1 MNIYFFNPPI
11 GTEVVNLD
19 YNYMLFRTT
28 CPEYHWPFPIIDW
41 SDYKDIDDIVQEILS
56 HDPHAVLMSI
66 YIWNETL
73 CSDVARR
80 LKEKRPDLPILVGG
94 PQIRYTPDY
103 FEEHPGFDLICT
115 QYGEHFLPE
124 ALSQIKQ
131 HGTIVEPL
139 TIPWALSRE
148 GLSPVTQKFEWGEDN
163 IALDNL
169 DYVVEVTHYA
179 ARSDKTV
186 SFNYETTRGCPFQC
200 SYCEW
205 GGGTNTKVIAKPFER
220 IEAELSLLL
229 PMGID
234 NLGISDANFGI
245 LKRDADII
253 DLAAAMRESCGY
265 PETFMCFGYTKTK
278 MKQRERVL
286 DRLLYH
292 GFDDHFYMAFQSVN
306 PQALVINRRTD
317 IGQADYFALYN
328 RFRDKYGISARLECI
343 MGLPGSTLQDFYH
356 EMDLVQY
363 LGGWHYGIN
372 VFYLLP
378 NVEAFG
384 QTYRGRYQVVTFPGQ
399 LPYSEEFRASEESFH
414 DTTILSR
421 YRSACEVVCESYSYT
436 RWEWMEMHVMGTT
449 QSLYGDYLTR
459 LSSSVAPRLW
469 HWFKDQSWFSVI
481 ESHYE
486 RLFDGLHKGDF
497 LILSNGEYLF
507 DFIRTHVP
515 HMAEVIRQLE
525 NDDDPLPHT
534 QESVDHFLRSSADN
548 TIIKVAS

>member
-1 MNIYFFNPPI
+1 MA
-11 GTEVVNLD
+11 NLD

-28 CPEYHWPFPIIDW
+28 CPEHHWPYPIIDW
-41 SDYKDIDDIVQEILS
+41 SNYRDLDDIVEEILS
-56 HDPHAVLMSI
+56 QDPQVVLMSI
-66 YIWNETL
+66 YIWNELL
-73 CSDVARR
+73 CSDVASR
-80 LKEKRPDLPILVGG
+80 LKERVPELPILVGG
-94 PQIRYTPDY
+94 PQIRYSPDY
-103 FEEHPGFDLICT
+103 FEDHPGFDLICT

-124 ALSQIKQ
+124 ALSQIER
-131 HGTIVEPL
+131 HGKIVDPL
-139 TIPWALSRE
+139 EIPWALSPS
-148 GLSPVTQKFEWGEDN
+148 GMSPITQKFQWGDDN
-163 IALDNL
+163 IVLDSL

-179 ARSDKTV
+179 TMNDKTV

-205 GGGTNTKVIAKPFER
+205 GGGTNTKVIAKTFER

-265 PETFMCFGYTKTK
+265 PQTFLCFGYTKTK

-292 GFDDHFYMAFQSVN
+292 GFDDHFYIAFQSVN
-306 PQALVINRRTD
+306 PEALSINRRTD
-317 IGQADYFALYN
+317 IGQAEYFALYN
-328 RFRDKYGISARLECI
+328 HFRDKYGISARLECI
-343 MGLPGSTLQDFYH
+343 MGLPGSTLSDFYH

-363 LGGWHYGIN
+363 LNGWHYGIN

-384 QTYRGRYQVVTFPGQ
+384 PEYRARYQVGTFQGQ

-414 DTTILSR
+414 DSTILSR
-421 YRSACEVVCESYSYT
+421 YRSACEVVCESYSYS

-459 LSSSVAPRLW
+459 RPSYVAPRLW
-469 HWFKDQSWFSVI
+469 AWFKEQEWFAVI
-481 ESHYE
+481 QAHYE
-486 RLFDGLHKGDF
+486 NLFTGSHDGDF
-497 LILSNGEYLF
+497 LILSTGEYLF
-507 DFIRTHVP
+507 DFIRDRVP
-515 HMAEVIRQLE
+515 HIAEVIRRLE
-525 NDDDPLPHT
+525 KDDDPLPHT
-534 QESVDHFLRSSADN
+534 QESVDRFLRSSKDDN
-548 TIIKVAS
+548 LIKVVS